1 MNLSIIPNDTYLMK
15 VSLTIFVFILGSLC
29 SASAQSIAVI
39 ARDTQPAPYIRL
51 KFQAQINNEPLEL
64 GKSYYVSGLE
74 DSVSIKTLKFY
85 MADLT
90 FSDAEMALDERSY
103 ATFLIDMEDTV
114 SLQRSFRT
122 SKEASYNEFSFSLGI
137 DSVTQNS
144 GAKGGEL
151 DPTRG
156 MYWSWQS
163 GYINFKL
170 EGTSNSCPAR
180 NHLFQYHIGGFQSP
194 YNTLQSLVFE
204 YDQSSS
210 ILIIMDCNKLL
221 TQKNITEN
229 FQIMSPNE
237 RAMNFANK
245 LPGIFRIGP

>member
-1 MNLSIIPNDTYLMK
+1 MK
-15 VSLTIFVFILGSLC
+15 VSLTIVVFILGSLC

-170 EGTSNSCPAR
+170 EGILNTKVQQPFQFHVGGYSGNLNALQTNSFEVYP
-180 NHLFQYHIGGFQSP
+180 NNKY
-194 YNTLQSLVFE
+194 TLSFNFMPMLQHCLAQKQFE
-204 YDQSSS
+204 
-210 ILIIMDCNKLL
+210 
-221 TQKNITEN
+221 
-229 FQIMSPNE
+229 IMSPQLKAVQLAKLLSENTTCTKVQNLSNE
-237 RAMNFANK
+237 
-245 LPGIFRIGP
+245 